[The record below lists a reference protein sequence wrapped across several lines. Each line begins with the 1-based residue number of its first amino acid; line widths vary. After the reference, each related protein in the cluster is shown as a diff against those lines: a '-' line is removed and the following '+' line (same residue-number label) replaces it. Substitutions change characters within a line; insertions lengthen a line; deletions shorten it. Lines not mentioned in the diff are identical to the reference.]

1 MYILY
6 FNVYVATWNE
16 IFISC
21 DQWKW
26 ILSDLMWPLS
36 QKLWPFWYSSC
47 NCFIS
52 LRVYRF
58 NDINDV
64 IVRNDVELV
73 ISFWVKKIYE
83 IERKDNISDSFWWC
97 LIYFRARVRN
107 TGGYLRRPE
116 IRTIIFFLFRL
127 EILITCQNPKMA
139 QLFSSEKP
147 KMAQNSDNLC
157 LEFHFSSNYGP
168 SRFDT
173 WFIFRVE
180 IKEKLNCS
188 NFGLSQDFMHMPS
201 CVSICFEDF
210 FGLLREPPVW
220 YFIYHTLL
228 QYPFGTRYMA
238 IPYW

>member
-127 EILITCQNPKMA
+127 EILITCQNSEMA
-139 QLFSSEKP
+139 H
-147 KMAQNSDNLC
+147 NSKRNEIGGKDCPN
-157 LEFHFSSNYGP
+157 FVP
-168 SRFDT
+168 SH
-173 WFIFRVE
+173 
-180 IKEKLNCS
+180 
-188 NFGLSQDFMHMPS
+188 DFMHMSS
-201 CVSICFEDF
+201 CVNISFEDF
-210 FGLLREPPVW
+210 LGNLRNPSV
-220 YFIYHTLL
+220 FLICALFSNKLVVTKSCH
-228 QYPFGTRYMA
+228 
-238 IPYW
+238 